1 MRIFMLAPAVAALF
15 AALLPAQD
23 TTELLNRMK
32 AMEDRIQALEAE
44 VQTLKAQPPGTVA
57 AAVAAAAP
65 ALPAVPVEAAAQG
78 PPPGAPLT
86 LGGAGPAAAKV
97 LNPDISVIG
106 DFLGAAGNGANR
118 GTSSL
123 QMHES
128 EVGFQ
133 EVIDPYARA
142 DFFISFGEHGV
153 DLEEGY
159 LTFTALPAGLQLKV
173 GKMRAAFGRVNPLH
187 NHVLPWTDRP
197 LVSQNLLNG
206 EDGIDDAGLSLSR
219 ILPAPKGIF
228 LEGTAQVFRGDTD
241 GVFQADKRSHVS
253 TVGHM
258 RLYRDLNESTN
269 IDLGGSFAR
278 GHSPWADAWNQLY
291 GADATLRWK
300 PLRRSIYHSF
310 VARSE
315 LVWSRTVRAPAD
327 YHHPLRLLR
336 LRRLPVRTALV
347 LRCPLR
353 PLAARQLPANQPA
366 DRNRLRHAAT
376 PNCTPPGHRRL
387 TAPHLLAQRVQ
398 PDPRAAS
405 AHAVRRRTHRQRIVV
420 PIPVLH
426 GRSRSASLLMRKS
439 MSKRLF
445 AFAVLLL
452 TAAAGVTQAASKL
465 NVMTATQDLASLA
478 REVGGDLVTADSIAM
493 GYQDP
498 HFVEPKPSFL
508 LKLQKADLLVVVGL
522 QLEIGWL
529 PPLITQS
536 RNARIQVGAPGYLDM
551 SQYCQILEIPT
562 GQVTRA
568 MGDVHPLGNPHYW
581 LDPENGRRI
590 AKELAAKFS
599 EMQPAN
605 AAAFAQRFAD
615 FDKRLSTAEKG
626 WEARMAPY
634 RNRRWSP
641 TTAPGPTSA
650 SASASRWWITS
661 SPNPASRPPPA
672 IPWK

>member
-44 VQTLKAQPPGTVA
+44 VQTLKGQAPAT
-57 AAVAAAAP
+57 VAAAAP
-65 ALPAVPVEAAAQG
+65 AAAVPVEAAAQG

-197 LVSQNLLNG
+197 LVSQNLVSG

-253 TVGHM
+253 TVGHL

-315 LVWSRTVRAPAD
+315 LIWA
-327 YHHPLRLLR
+327 
-336 LRRLPVRTALV
+336 RTALTIRHGDFYV
-347 LRCPLR
+347 GPTT
-353 PLAARQLPANQPA
+353 PIITPFGFYVSGDYQFARRWFLGARFDRSQRGNCLPTNPA
-366 DRNRLRHAAT
+366 TTTSCN
-376 PNCTPPGHRRL
+376 
-387 TAPHLLAQRVQ
+387 
-398 PDPRAAS
+398 
-405 AHAVRRRTHRQRIVV
+405 
-420 PIPVLH
+420 
-426 GRSRSASLLMRKS
+426 ASLGP
-439 MSKRLF
+439 F
-445 AFAVLLL
+445 ALLQDTGGSLLL
-452 TAAAGVTQAASKL
+452 TYWPSEFSQIRGQLRRTRYGEGL
-465 NVMTATQDLASLA
+465 TANELLFQFQFS
-478 REVGGDLVTADSIAM
+478 M
-493 GYQDP
+493 GA
-498 HFVEPKPSFL
+498 H
-508 LKLQKADLLVVVGL
+508 
-522 QLEIGWL
+522 
-529 PPLITQS
+529 
-536 RNARIQVGAPGYLDM
+536 GA
-551 SQYCQILEIPT
+551 
-562 GQVTRA
+562 
-568 MGDVHPLGNPHYW
+568 HP
-581 LDPENGRRI
+581 
-590 AKELAAKFS
+590 F
-599 EMQPAN
+599 
-605 AAAFAQRFAD
+605 
-615 FDKRLSTAEKG
+615 
-626 WEARMAPY
+626 
-634 RNRRWSP
+634 
-641 TTAPGPTSA
+641 
-650 SASASRWWITS
+650 
-661 SPNPASRPPPA
+661 
-672 IPWK
+672 

>member
-1 MRIFMLAPAVAALF
+1 MLVPAVAALF
-15 AALLPAQD
+15 AAQLPAQD
-23 TTELLNRMK
+23 ATELLNRMK
-32 AMEDRIQALEAE
+32 AMEGRIKALEAE
-44 VQTLKAQPPGTVA
+44 VRTLKAQTPGTVA
-57 AAVAAAAP
+57 T
-65 ALPAVPVEAAAQG
+65 AVPVEAAAQG

-118 GTSSL
+118 GVPSL

-197 LVSQNLLNG
+197 LVNQNLLNG
-206 EDGIDDAGLSLSR
+206 EDGMDDAGLSLSR

-253 TVGHM
+253 TVGHL

-315 LVWSRTVRAPAD
+315 LIWSRTVLARVQTNSPIVTPFGFYVSGEYQFARRWFLGARFDRSQRGNCLPTNPPTTTACD
-327 YHHPLRLLR
+327 T
-336 LRRLPVRTALV
+336 RLPLNAL
-347 LRCPLR
+347 L
-353 PLAARQLPANQPA
+353 Q
-366 DRNRLRHAAT
+366 DT
-376 PNCTPPGHRRL
+376 GG
-387 TAPHLLAQRVQ
+387 
-398 PDPRAAS
+398 S
-405 AHAVRRRTHRQRIVV
+405 
-420 PIPVLH
+420 
-426 GRSRSASLLMRKS
+426 
-439 MSKRLF
+439 
-445 AFAVLLL
+445 LLL
-452 TAAAGVTQAASKL
+452 TYWPSEFSQIRGQLRRTRYGEGL
-465 NVMTATQDLASLA
+465 
-478 REVGGDLVTADSIAM
+478 IANELLFQFQFSM
-493 GYQDP
+493 GA
-498 HFVEPKPSFL
+498 H
-508 LKLQKADLLVVVGL
+508 
-522 QLEIGWL
+522 
-529 PPLITQS
+529 
-536 RNARIQVGAPGYLDM
+536 GA
-551 SQYCQILEIPT
+551 
-562 GQVTRA
+562 
-568 MGDVHPLGNPHYW
+568 HP
-581 LDPENGRRI
+581 
-590 AKELAAKFS
+590 F
-599 EMQPAN
+599 
-605 AAAFAQRFAD
+605 
-615 FDKRLSTAEKG
+615 
-626 WEARMAPY
+626 
-634 RNRRWSP
+634 
-641 TTAPGPTSA
+641 
-650 SASASRWWITS
+650 
-661 SPNPASRPPPA
+661 
-672 IPWK
+672 